1 MNKEKRKAIKENNK
15 KIEFVIDIL
24 NKYKEEIEL
33 IQSDEEEAYN
43 NLPEGFQDGLRGQ
56 DMQDAIDEIEEM
68 IDEIDDIIERL
79 SEVKNNL
86 SVL

>member
-68 IDEIDDIIERL
+68 IDEIEDIIERL